1 MNETPMSPLHDKA
14 TAQAGE
20 GPVAMKTDSPETGP
34 DAKANHTGCSDGI
47 APLLDLVCEIQRLA
61 KSGGDPGRLWRLRAQ
76 FKAERLRQIEAHLQ
90 AIDPPPNLESF
101 GQSQQLLAAT
111 TQAFAE
117 AVTRTDLTVPEAL
130 FLEKSSASTRH
141 QLRDALLAEKE
152 ALAEPK
158 RHRKRRV
165 SERRGQLP

>member
-1 MNETPMSPLHDKA
+1 MNATHMSPLHDKA

-20 GPVAMKTDSPETGP
+20 GPVVMKTDSPETGP

-61 KSGGDPGRLWRLRAQ
+61 KSGEDPGRLWRLRAQ
-76 FKAERLRQIEAHLQ
+76 FKTERLRQIEAHLQ
-90 AIDPPPNLESF
+90 AIDPPPNLESL

-111 TQAFAE
+111 TQALAE

-130 FLEKSSASTRH
+130 VLEKLSASTRH